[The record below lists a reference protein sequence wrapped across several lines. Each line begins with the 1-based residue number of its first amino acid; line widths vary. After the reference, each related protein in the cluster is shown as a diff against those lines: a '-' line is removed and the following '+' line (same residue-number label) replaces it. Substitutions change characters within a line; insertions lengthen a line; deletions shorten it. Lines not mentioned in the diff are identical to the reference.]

1 MCERVRRNWESLSDA
16 ARTSVIRAGTYSRRD
31 AEYVGEGATD
41 RRPAISASP
50 LSHRIRGTRW
60 CNAACTGS
68 GDIYVTVKGVK
79 RSGKVS
85 RATIGRRLPW
95 FRHPPINAPK
105 QLSPN
110 PDRTETFSV
119 RSFICINA
127 ISVRCAVSWE
137 RVHRDALTH
146 CQTEIASILLKDW

>member
-1 MCERVRRNWESLSDA
+1 MSFSQQSTMLSTWESARQIADSTNSGTIVFISLS
-16 ARTSVIRAGTYSRRD
+16 
-31 AEYVGEGATD
+31 
-41 RRPAISASP
+41 
-50 LSHRIRGTRW
+50 RIRW
-60 CNAACTGS
+60 CNTACCGS

-110 PDRTETFSV
+110 LDRTDLLLALHYLHKCNRRATCMLP
-119 RSFICINA
+119 RIPA
-127 ISVRCAVSWE
+127 CAGE
-137 RVHRDALTH
+137 EMPLTCRVVTITSDST
-146 CQTEIASILLKDW
+146 LLKDWNVLFERMHF

>member
-1 MCERVRRNWESLSDA
+1 MLNTWESARQIAGSTISGTIVFISLS
-16 ARTSVIRAGTYSRRD
+16 
-31 AEYVGEGATD
+31 
-41 RRPAISASP
+41 
-50 LSHRIRGTRW
+50 RIRW
-60 CNAACTGS
+60 CNTARCGS

-110 PDRTETFSV
+110 LDGTDLLLALHYLHKCNRRAASV
-119 RSFICINA
+119 LPQIWACTGKEMPLT
-127 ISVRCAVSWE
+127 C
-137 RVHRDALTH
+137 RVVPITNS
-146 CQTEIASILLKDW
+146 TLLKDWMFSSRGCISNF